1 MLTSHKIEND
11 VIAEIN
17 EMIGDDIDDDIS
29 LTKETSLV
37 SVGLNSLMLARLIVN
52 LSEKFDYDP
61 FNEGDYA
68 IVDIH
73 TVGNLVSAYSQ
84 NGREV

>member
-17 EMIGDDIDDDIS
+17 EMIGDDIDDIS

-68 IVDIH
+68 IVDVH
-73 TVGNLVSAYSQ
+73 TVGDLVSAYSQ
-84 NGREV
+84 NGQEV

>member
-68 IVDIH
+68 IVDVH
-73 TVGNLVSAYSQ
+73 TVGNLVSAYPQ
-84 NGREV
+84 NRQEV

>member
-68 IVDIH
+68 IVDVH
-73 TVGNLVSAYSQ
+73 TVSNLVSAYSQ

>member
-17 EMIGDDIDDDIS
+17 EMIADDIDDIS

-52 LSEKFDYDP
+52 LSEKFD
-61 FNEGDYA
+61 
-68 IVDIH
+68 
-73 TVGNLVSAYSQ
+73 
-84 NGREV
+84 

>member
-17 EMIGDDIDDDIS
+17 EMIADDIDDIS

-61 FNEGDYA
+61 FNEGDYD
-68 IVDIH
+68 IVDVH

-84 NGREV
+84 NRQEV

>member
-17 EMIGDDIDDDIS
+17 EMIADDIDDIS

-61 FNEGDYA
+61 FNEGDYD
-68 IVDIH
+68 IVDVQ
-73 TVGNLVSAYSQ
+73 TVGNLVRA
-84 NGREV
+84 